1 MQQQQDG
8 PYLLPSI
15 AGGHGVALCAHT
27 NCRRF
32 AKIHGVCILH
42 SRVIVRPTSP
52 PQSHSNR
59 SRMLPNAHEKRRN
72 HNRRCRIEQ
81 CRSYARG
88 GGYCTRH
95 GGGRKCS
102 VPGCTTSSQTG
113 GYCRQHG
120 GGSKCRE
127 PTCRQFA
134 RVGGRCLIHRDSHE
148 DESSSVGEVQL

>member
-1 MQQQQDG
+1 MQHAS
-8 PYLLPSI
+8 PYMLLPS
-15 AGGHGVALCAHT
+15 AFSGEVVTMCANI

-32 AKIHGVCILH
+32 AKVHGLCLLH
-42 SRVIVRPTSP
+42 NRVIIRPILP
-52 PQSHSNR
+52 PQDR
-59 SRMLPNAHEKRRN
+59 GSRLLPNVPEKRRN
-72 HNRRCRIEQ
+72 HNRRCRFDQ

-102 VPGCTTSSQTG
+102 VPGCATSSQTG

-127 PTCRQFA
+127 PMCRQFA
-134 RVGGRCLIHRDSHE
+134 RVGGRCLVHRD
-148 DESSSVGEVQL
+148 DDCQDGGLSVGEVQL